1 MLVLKL
7 FSLIPNVVN
16 LAVVSFFKL
25 FVPTG
30 RLTLSRTDEIL
41 TLMISSWFNLDLPYA
56 KVLIPTVVVSD
67 MLPVK
72 LVTPKNC
79 VKDFEV
85 YETKPVVVSA

>member
-1 MLVLKL
+1 LVLKL
-7 FSLIPNVVN
+7 FSLTPSVVN
-16 LAVVSFFKL
+16 LAVVPLFKL
-25 FVPTG
+25 FVPVG

-56 KVLIPTVVVSD
+56 NVLIPTVVASD
-67 MLPVK
+67 ISAVK
-72 LVTPKNC
+72 LVTPKNW